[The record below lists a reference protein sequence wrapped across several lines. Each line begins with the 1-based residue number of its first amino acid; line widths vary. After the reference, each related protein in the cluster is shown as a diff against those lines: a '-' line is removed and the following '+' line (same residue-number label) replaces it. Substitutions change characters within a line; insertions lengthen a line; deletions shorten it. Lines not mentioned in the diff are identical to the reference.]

1 MERNT
6 VNINSYDM
14 AIKEYNGQRVV
25 TFKDIDAAHERPE
38 GTARRN
44 FNNNRQRFIEGE
56 DYFKVSMYE
65 IRTHN
70 IMDLPK
76 KASSDVYLFTQ
87 SGYLMLVKSFT
98 DDLSWQIQRLLV
110 NSYFALQDMA
120 AQQFRPL
127 DEEYSAMIRRTMECE
142 TYSEWC
148 QALTE
153 PLTAIRVNLDLS
165 SNKAVLARIYSLF
178 NEKYGFTVEDIRQE
192 KIRRLIDKGN
202 TMRAK
207 QVNDMSVLKFVH
219 TMPKLKA
226 EFEQIMNDIIAN
238 YSISTEPEDYLPLI
252 KPSNHVTPTL
262 LSERF

>member
-1 MERNT
+1 MKRNI
-6 VNINSYDM
+6 VHINSYDM
-14 AIKEYNGQRVV
+14 PVKEYNGQRVV

-38 GTARRN
+38 GTARKR
-44 FNNNRQRFIEGE
+44 FNDNKQRFIEGE
-56 DYFKVSMYE
+56 DYFKASPSE
-65 IRTHN
+65 IRTHK
-70 IMDLPK
+70 IMEISNM
-76 KASSDVYLFTQ
+76 AREDVYLFTQ

-98 DDLSWQIQRLLV
+98 DDLSWKIQRLLV

-127 DEEYSAMIRRTMECE
+127 DEEYSAMICRTMECE
-142 TYSEWC
+142 TYSDWC

-192 KIRRLIDKGN
+192 KIRRLMDKGN
-202 TMRAK
+202 AMRAK
-207 QVNDMSVLKFVH
+207 QINDMSALKFVH
-219 TMPKLKA
+219 TTPKLKA

-252 KPSNHVTPTL
+252 KPSNPVTYTL

>member
-1 MERNT
+1 MERNI
-6 VNINSYDM
+6 VHINSYDM
-14 AIKEYNGQRVV
+14 PVKEYNGQRVV
-25 TFKDIDAAHERPE
+25 TFKDIDAAHERPD

-44 FNNNRQRFIEGE
+44 FNNNKRRFIEGE
-56 DYFKVSMYE
+56 DYFVRKTDEALKEYG
-65 IRTHN
+65 ITAPN
-70 IMDLPK
+70 GL
-76 KASSDVYLFTQ
+76 YLFTQ

-98 DDLSWQIQRLLV
+98 DDLSWKIQRLLV

-127 DEEYSAMIRRTMECE
+127 DEEYSAMICRIMECE

-192 KIRRLIDKGN
+192 KIRRLMDKGN
-202 TMRAK
+202 AMRAK
-207 QVNDMSVLKFVH
+207 QVNDMSALKFVH
-219 TMPKLKA
+219 TTPKLKA

-238 YSISTEPEDYLPLI
+238 YSISTEPEDYLSLI
-252 KPSNHVTPTL
+252 KPSNPVTPAL